1 LDAELT
7 AELFRPGTEVPVESD
22 LVQGLLAAIEAEG
35 LERRVEAMTAWVDA
49 AFLNEAGIPAVCFGP
64 GSIAHAH
71 AAEEWVPVEEVVAGA
86 RILTRFTRDF
96 LAG

>member
-1 LDAELT
+1 M
-7 AELFRPGTEVPVESD
+7 TEVPEASD
-22 LVQGLLAAIEAEG
+22 LVQGLLSAMEAEG

-71 AAEEWVPVEEVVAGA
+71 SAKEWVLVQELEMGA
-86 RILTRFTRDF
+86 RILTRFAREF